1 MFNKFKIVPLVLALV
16 LLSVPASVVSA
27 DVQQYPAQLEYY
39 DAQINVMLPRLE
51 SFQAQYYDIN
61 GRYYQALQS
70 HATAPAVPTVPDA
83 ITSSPTDQPEDLAL
97 FWSAF
102 AELPET
108 LSWSF
113 RIDTY
118 SGPSGD
124 GYVVTVAAII
134 DDQLWM
140 RAVHY
145 GPAAESWR
153 GFDWTQVTE
162 E

>member
-1 MFNKFKIVPLVLALV
+1 MFKFKIVSLVLALM

-27 DVQQYPAQLEYY
+27 DAQQYPSQLEYY
-39 DAQINVMLPRLE
+39 DAQINVMLPRLQ
-51 SFQAQYYDIN
+51 SFQAQYYGIN

-83 ITSSPTDQPEDLAL
+83 ITSSPTDQPESLAL
-97 FWSAF
+97 FWEAF

-108 LSWSF
+108 LAWSF

-124 GYVVTVAAII
+124 GYLLTVAAII
-134 DDQLWM
+134 DGQLWS
-140 RAVHY
+140 RAIHY
-145 GPAAESWR
+145 GPDAENWR
-153 GFDWTQVTE
+153 GYEWTQIAVE
-162 E
+162 